1 MYSVGRHAK
10 FITMSEGVLF
20 LFYPGVLFFSFLSLL
35 LAALHHLNALTRQV
49 RTVRG
54 HKSGSIVV
62 PFIPV

>member
-10 FITMSEGVLF
+10 FITMSEGSS
-20 LFYPGVLFFSFLSLL
+20 FYSKLGFFFFSLLSLL

-49 RTVRG
+49 RPVRG
-54 HKSGSIVV
+54 HKSGSVVV